1 MTLYLFHDN
10 GEGKAPDYLGQYTSM
25 KSVNVRIKKDLLS
38 LRNEFPNRKWSR
50 RDYLVA
56 RRVK

>member
-1 MTLYLFHDN
+1 MLYLFHDN
-10 GEGKAPDYLGQYTSM
+10 GEGKDPDYLGKFKTRAALEKYVVKDIATLSKQYPD
-25 KSVNVRIKKDLLS
+25 V
-38 LRNEFPNRKWSR
+38 KWSR

>member
-1 MTLYLFHDN
+1 MLYLFHDN
-10 GEGKAPDYLGQYTSM
+10 GEGGYDALGKF
-25 KSVNVRIKKDLLS
+25 KSQRAV
-38 LRNEFPNRKWSR
+38 NEFIKSDLKNLRLAIPEPYRWSR